1 MAKQKV
7 NISSDIFDE
16 EPVGAIAK
24 LTGAVR
30 SRTAEQQTVPPSAPA
45 PRPASEPATTEQ
57 GHEPVQKQTRN
68 VKPTS
73 IYLTSA
79 QLRKLDQLAYEY
91 NEQTEKRIN
100 RNDIIRYL
108 VDRCTLE
115 HLHGL

>member
-16 EPVGAIAK
+16 EPAGAIAK

-30 SRTAEQQTVPPSAPA
+30 SPQAEQQSTPPSAPI
-45 PRPASEPATTEQ
+45 PRPADELATT
-57 GHEPVQKQTRN
+57 EPVQKQTRN

-73 IYLTSA
+73 IYLTPA

>member
-7 NISSDIFDE
+7 NISSDIYDE
-16 EPVGAIAK
+16 EPGAIAM
-24 LTGAVR
+24 LTGAVK
-30 SRTAEQQTVPPSAPA
+30 SRPTEQPAPPSAPA
-45 PRPASEPATTEQ
+45 PRPAGELATT
-57 GHEPVQKQTRN
+57 EPVQKQTRN

-73 IYLTSA
+73 IYLTPA

>member
-7 NISSDIFDE
+7 NISGDIFDE
-16 EPVGAIAK
+16 EPGAIAK
-24 LTGAVR
+24 LTGAVKAR
-30 SRTAEQQTVPPSAPA
+30 STEQQSSITPDL
-45 PRPASEPATTEQ
+45 RPASEPGTPEQ
-57 GHEPVQKQTRN
+57 EQKIVQKQTRN

-73 IYLTSA
+73 IYLTPA

-91 NEQTEKRIN
+91 NEQTNKRIN

-115 HLHGL
+115 HLRGL